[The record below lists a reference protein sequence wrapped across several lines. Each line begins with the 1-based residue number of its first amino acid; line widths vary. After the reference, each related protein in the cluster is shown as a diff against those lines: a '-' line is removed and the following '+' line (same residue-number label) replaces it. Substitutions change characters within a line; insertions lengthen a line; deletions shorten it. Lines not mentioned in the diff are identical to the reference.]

1 MTCLRRDREGKGT
14 VHRSVWSYERRG
26 EEWLSTLAGQCTC
39 AQPFLDGFR
48 AQQHH
53 PTTDKYPL
61 GGTHRHLFL
70 FYSVS
75 SHPSPKFFFPFPSL
89 FIITH
94 PFFSFS
100 NNNLHEW
107 SSPPSSLTLHFPN
120 PNYIILF
127 IIYGIMLLILSSLK
141 PMPKILLWTQTHSK
155 FSLS

>member
-1 MTCLRRDREGKGT
+1 MHSHFWTAFVRNNTIPLLT
-14 VHRSVWSYERRG
+14 N
-26 EEWLSTLAGQCTC
+26 TLWVG
-39 AQPFLDGFR
+39 
-48 AQQHH
+48 
-53 PTTDKYPL
+53 PTAIY
-61 GGTHRHLFL
+61 
-70 FYSVS
+70 FYSILY
-75 SHPSPKFFFPFPSL
+75 HLTHPKFFFPFPSL

-141 PMPKILLWTQTHSK
+141 PMPKRLLWTQTHSK
-155 FSLS
+155 SLYHDQAFQIIIKSGVDLYFHIRNW